1 MGVVVGARRVSGR
14 SYRFAGCVVAAVLAV
29 GLVWGLGA
37 AVATSSSPAPQG
49 KVVLKVGWLAEPD
62 NLNPFLGT
70 TTSAFTVWYM
80 NYDPLVGPSYAD
92 LSPTRGEHSLGL
104 ATDWTV
110 SPDKKTWT
118 FTIRRNAHWQDGVP
132 VTAADVAFT
141 YNYIID
147 NDLSSFTSYTQYITH
162 ATALDAYHVR
172 FVCSQPKASMLKAWV
187 PILPQHIWSKI
198 PGKQAASYRIKLP
211 LVGSGPFQ
219 CVKFQQGQLVRMVA
233 NKSYWGGAPKVDEV
247 DFLAYTNSDTMAG
260 ELKSGALDACGSL
273 QPAQLKSLGGTA
285 GLTTRAIEVNG
296 FDELAF
302 NCYTGPSLGNPV
314 LKDWRF
320 RQALNYAVDK
330 DKIDQIV
337 YSGNAKPG
345 VTPITTGYY
354 KNPDWAWTPPAGQAY
369 TFDLAKAGAMLTA
382 AGYPLKNGARVDRQG
397 KPIKLR
403 LWARSESPTSEAAS
417 KLLAGTF
424 AKLGLK
430 ITLSVLDNGTLEDK
444 LYNTVKGTFTPDY
457 DMFLWGWYGDIDP
470 GIILSYFTTGQINSW
485 SDCAWSNKSYD
496 ALYLKQGA
504 TLDVA
509 TRKALL
515 DQMQQI
521 WYQQSPYIILAYSDD
536 IEGWHTDKWG
546 GWIQSPAGVGNV
558 VFSPYGPGSFLYV
571 YPRADA
577 AAGGGGSGTWIA
589 AAVVA
594 ALIVAGIL
602 VVVAR
607 RRRTPREE
615 AEEVA

>member
-1 MGVVVGARRVSGR
+1 MCA
-14 SYRFAGCVVAAVLAV
+14 VAAVLAA

-62 NLNPFLGT
+62 NLNPFTGT
-70 TTSAFTVWYM
+70 TTQAFTVWYM

-92 LSPTRGEHSLGL
+92 LTPTKGQHSLGL
-104 ATDWTV
+104 ATSWTV
-110 SPDKKTWT
+110 SPDRKTWT
-118 FTIRRNAHWQDGVP
+118 FTIRGNAKWQDGLP

-147 NDLSSFTSYTQYITH
+147 NGLSNFTSYTQYITH
-162 ATALDAYHVR
+162 ATAVDATHVR
-172 FVCSQPKASMLKAWV
+172 FACSRPKANMLSAWV
-187 PILPQHIWSKI
+187 PILPEHIWSKI
-198 PGKQAASYRIKLP
+198 PGSKAASYAIKLP

-247 DFLAYTNSDTMAG
+247 DFLDYTNADTMAD
-260 ELKSGALDACGSL
+260 ELKSGTLDACGGL
-273 QPAQLKSLGGTA
+273 QPTQLQTMKNVP
-285 GLTTRAIEVNG
+285 GLTTKAIRVNG
-296 FDELAF
+296 FDELGF

-314 LKDWRF
+314 LRDWRF

-330 DKIDQIV
+330 QKIDQIV
-337 YSGNAKPG
+337 YSGDSKPG

-369 TFDLAKAGAMLTA
+369 TFDLAKAGQLLTA
-382 AGYPLKNGARVDRQG
+382 AGDPLKNGVRLNKQG
-397 KPIKLR
+397 KAIKLR

-417 KLLAGTF
+417 KLLAGWF
-424 AKLGLK
+424 DKLGLK
-430 ITLSVLDNGTLEDK
+430 INLSVLDNGTLEDRQ
-444 LYNTVKGTFTPDY
+444 YNTVKGTFTPDY

-470 GIILSYFTTGQINSW
+470 GIILSYFTTSQINSW
-485 SDCAWSNKSYD
+485 SDCAWSDKAYD
-496 ALYLKQGA
+496 ALYLKQGG

-509 TRKALL
+509 ARKTIL

-521 WYQQSPYIILAYSDD
+521 WYQQSPYIIIAYSDD

-558 VFSPYGPGSFLYV
+558 VFSPYGAGSFLYV
-571 YPRADA
+571 YPKS
-577 AAGGGGSGTWIA
+577 GSGGSGGSSAVWIA
-589 AAVVA
+589 AAVVG
-594 ALIVAGIL
+594 ALVVV

-607 RRRTPREE
+607 RRRTPKEE
-615 AEEVA
+615 AEETA